1 MFLGFHNFQ
10 YLNAKTTM
18 SEFTLAFA
26 KDLTLLWLCMR
37 PKLKKNLVN
46 LSHVFKNRSPH
57 IMQLFNDLKFP

>member
-1 MFLGFHNFQ
+1 
-10 YLNAKTTM
+10 M